1 MKSTNLSFHVAVK
14 ESNKLSNRQKQRVK
28 KRLLKKQH
36 LKDNAKEL
44 LKKKLM
50 WMRNKYRQKMYVFN
64 LYG

>member
-14 ESNKLSNRQKQRVK
+14 ESNKLSHRQKQRVK

-44 LKKKLM
+44 LKKKTNVDEEQIQTKNV
-50 WMRNKYRQKMYVFN
+50 RFRFI
-64 LYG
+64 